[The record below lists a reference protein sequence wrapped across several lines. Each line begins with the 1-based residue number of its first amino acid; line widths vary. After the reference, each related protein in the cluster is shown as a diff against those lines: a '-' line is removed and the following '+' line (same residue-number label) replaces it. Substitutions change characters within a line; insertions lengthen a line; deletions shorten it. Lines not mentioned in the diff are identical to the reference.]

1 MNEPNFKT
9 KLRRVMKAGFLISG
23 EVVFVFFGINFGYG
37 YNFVRHW
44 LCYFVGAIL
53 NITMGELRNK
63 VDINVY
69 FVTTATE
76 NDILSQRKNRNFT
89 EVKTIEYTSREKA
102 LENFKLVLKTTKL
115 FCRLLKNWEIITGS
129 IFKYKKPKS
138 RPSMKALPIF

>member
-23 EVVFVFFGINFGYG
+23 EVVFVSLASILVMVITLSVIGSVI
-37 YNFVRHW
+37 
-44 LCYFVGAIL
+44 FVGAIL

-76 NDILSQRKNRNFT
+76 NDILSLKKKIET
-89 EVKTIEYTSREKA
+89 LPEVKTIEYTSREKA
-102 LENFKLVLKTTKL
+102 LENFKLVHE
-115 FCRLLKNWEIITGS
+115 NDQITLQ
-129 IFKYKKPKS
+129 
-138 RPSMKALPIF
+138 AL